1 MKGVI
6 RIAAGTAILA
16 GGLAI
21 AGASTANA
29 QVRIGGAFRLPHGA
43 ISFSVGDPYFPV
55 GSYVPY
61 GYEVY
66 DDPYYGYGF
75 AYEDRWIPCEP
86 RGSRWVV
93 MERPTDHGRRDYRY
107 DRYGRYDRYQSERW
121 ARRYRR
127 DDRSSDRRYD
137 RYQSDRRDD
146 RWRGDRDGRWR
157 R

>member
-1 MKGVI
+1 MKKAI

-16 GGLAI
+16 GGLAV
-21 AGASTANA
+21 AGASTASA
-29 QVRIGGAFRLPHGA
+29 QVRVGGSVRLPHGV

-86 RGSRWVV
+86 RGSRWVIIQQ
-93 MERPTDHGRRDYRY
+93 PSFHGYRSY
-107 DRYGRYDRYQSERW
+107 RNDRYGRYDRYSSQRW
-121 ARRYRR
+121 ERRYHR
-127 DDRSSDRRYD
+127 DRNDRW
-137 RYQSDRRDD
+137 SDRRDGRRD
-146 RWRGDRDGRWR
+146 RRDDWRRDGDRRWR